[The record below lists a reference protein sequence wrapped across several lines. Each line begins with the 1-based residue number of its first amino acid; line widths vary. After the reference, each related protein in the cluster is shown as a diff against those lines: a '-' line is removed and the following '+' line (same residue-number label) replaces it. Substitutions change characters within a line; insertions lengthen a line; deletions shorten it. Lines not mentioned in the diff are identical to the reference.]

1 MVKIE
6 RRSIV
11 KKKIKDL
18 KQAIAL
24 EIREHKST
32 FIVYTLMRLFVIM
45 IAILQFLNK
54 NYEQVF
60 FCILTLSLMI
70 IPSFIQATFKIYMP
84 STLEIILLLFIFSAE
99 ILGEMGHY
107 YLKISWWDTMLHTLS
122 GFISAGIGFSL
133 VNLLND
139 DERLE
144 FNLSPLF
151 LVIVAFCFSMTIG
164 VIWEFIEFG
173 LDQILLVDSQKDTII
188 QSIHSVNLLN
198 NGQTGHINNITNVI
212 VNGQLLPFEGY
223 LDIGLIDTMQDL
235 MVNFIGAFVFS
246 IIGYFSLKY
255 KNKGNLVNK
264 LTVKKK
270 M

>member
-1 MVKIE
+1 M
-6 RRSIV
+6 
-11 KKKIKDL
+11 KKIKKL
-18 KQAIAL
+18 SEEIAF

-32 FIVYTLMRLFVIM
+32 FIVYTVMRLLVIV

-60 FCILTLSLMI
+60 FCILTLALMI
-70 IPSFIQATFKIYMP
+70 VPSFVQATFKIEMP
-84 STLEIILLLFIFSAE
+84 TTLEIILLLFIFAAE
-99 ILGEMGHY
+99 ILGEMNHY

-139 DERLE
+139 DERLQ

-164 VIWEFIEFG
+164 VIWEFFEFG
-173 LDQILLVDSQKDTII
+173 IDQILLLDSQKDTII
-188 QSIHSVNLLN
+188 HSIHSVDLLT
-198 NGQTGHINNITNVI
+198 NGQTGHINNITSVI
-212 VNGQLLPFEGY
+212 VNGQTLPFEGY

-235 MVNFIGAFVFS
+235 MVNFVGAFVFS
-246 IIGYFSLKY
+246 IIGFFSLKF
-255 KNKGNLVNK
+255 KNKGKLVRR

>member
-1 MVKIE
+1 MLF
-6 RRSIV
+6 SIS
-11 KKKIKDL
+11 IKDS
-18 KQAIAL
+18 A
-24 EIREHKST
+24 
-32 FIVYTLMRLFVIM
+32 
-45 IAILQFLNK
+45 
-54 NYEQVF
+54 
-60 FCILTLSLMI
+60 
-70 IPSFIQATFKIYMP
+70 
-84 STLEIILLLFIFSAE
+84 IFSAE

-198 NGQTGHINNITNVI
+198 NGQTGHINNITSVI

>member
-1 MVKIE
+1 MKKFKKLKE
-6 RRSIV
+6 EIV
-11 KKKIKDL
+11 FEIK
-18 KQAIAL
+18 
-24 EIREHKST
+24 EHRST
-32 FIVYTLMRLFVIM
+32 FIVYTFMRLFVIV

-60 FCILTLSLMI
+60 FCLLTLSLMV
-70 IPSFIQATFKIYMP
+70 IPSFIQATFKISMP
-84 STLEIILLLFIFSAE
+84 STLEIILLLFIFAAE

-144 FNLSPLF
+144 FSLSPLF

-164 VIWEFIEFG
+164 VVWEFFEFG
-173 LDQILLVDSQKDTII
+173 LDQVLLVDSQKDTLIHA
-188 QSIHSVNLLN
+188 IHSVDLLN
-198 NGQTGHINNITNVI
+198 NGQTGHINNITSVI
-212 VNGQLLPFEGY
+212 VNGQALPFEGY

-235 MVNFIGAFVFS
+235 MVNFLGAFMFS
-246 IIGYFSLKY
+246 VIGYFSLKF
-255 KNKGNLVNK
+255 KNEGKLVK
-264 LTVKKK
+264 RLTVKKK
-270 M
+270 V